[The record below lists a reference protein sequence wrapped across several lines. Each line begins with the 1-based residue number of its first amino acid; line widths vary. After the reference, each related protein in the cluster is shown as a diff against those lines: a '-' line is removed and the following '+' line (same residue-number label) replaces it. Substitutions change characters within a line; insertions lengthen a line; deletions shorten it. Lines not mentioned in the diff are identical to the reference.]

1 MATTKRPVIKLKLSL
16 FDKIIEGIGFL
27 LLTAM
32 WLCVFVQYSG
42 LPESIPIHFNF
53 SGEADSF
60 GHRSDIYSLPMVGT
74 ALYILLTFVNN
85 FPQYFNYLTP
95 ITPENAHSQYMMA
108 TRLLRYLK
116 VLVVVIFATLISIT
130 IHY

>member
-1 MATTKRPVIKLKLSL
+1 MTTTKRPVIKLELSL

-27 LLTAM
+27 LLTAL
-32 WLCVFVQYSG
+32 WLCVYVQYAG
-42 LPESIPIHFNF
+42 LPKYIPIHFNF
-53 SGEADSF
+53 SGAANSF
-60 GHRSDIYSLPMVGT
+60 GHRSDIYSLPMVAT
-74 ALYILLTFVNN
+74 ALYILLTVVNN

-95 ITPENAHSQYMMA
+95 ITPENAHRQYLLA

>member
-16 FDKIIEGIGFL
+16 FDKIVEGIGFL
-27 LLTAM
+27 LLTLL
-32 WLCVFVQYSG
+32 WLCVFVQYAG
-42 LPESIPIHFNF
+42 LQESIPIHFNF
-53 SGEADSF
+53 SGKADSF
-60 GHRSDIYSLPMVGT
+60 GHQSDIYSLPMLAT

-85 FPQYFNYLTP
+85 FPHYFNYLTP
-95 ITPENAHSQYMMA
+95 ITAENARRQYIMA

-116 VLVVVIFATLISIT
+116 VLVVVIFAMLISIT

>member
-1 MATTKRPVIKLKLSL
+1 MAIIKRPVIKLQLSL

-27 LLTAM
+27 LLMTL
-32 WLCVFVQYSG
+32 WLCVYVQYAG
-42 LPESIPIHFNF
+42 LSESIPIHFNF

-60 GHRSDIYSLPMVGT
+60 GHKSDIYSLPMLAT
-74 ALYILLTFVNN
+74 ALYILLTVVNN
-85 FPQYFNYLTP
+85 YPHYFNYLTP
-95 ITPENAHSQYMMA
+95 ITPENAHRQYVIA

-130 IHY
+130 INY

>member
-1 MATTKRPVIKLKLSL
+1 MTSLKRPLIQLKLSL

-27 LLTAM
+27 LLIGL
-32 WLCVFVQYSG
+32 WLCVLVQFSG

-53 SGEADSF
+53 SGAADSF
-60 GHRSDIYSLPMVGT
+60 GHRSDIYSLPMVAT
-74 ALYILLTFVNN
+74 ALYILLTVVNN
-85 FPQYFNYLTP
+85 FPHHFNYLTP
-95 ITPENAHSQYMMA
+95 ITPENAHRQYTMA
-108 TRLLRYLK
+108 TKLLRYVK